1 MNKQDKE
8 LILKDL
14 CARLP
19 YGVVLQCVDPNFEGY
34 VDWKLIKIDI
44 EENIVVI
51 TNDVWTDEYL
61 IENVKPYLR
70 PMSSMTEVEKDEFY
84 DNRDGEV
91 DNMANGNGIFF
102 RNNVVPFDNLNY
114 VVDWLNSHHF
124 DYSGMIEK
132 GFALPAPD
140 GMYQQT
146 IKKDIAKKL
155 IDILI
160 YDNDFVNRETPLD
173 ESKHYGNWIEKVA
186 EKVCFPNN
194 DLNFYTE
201 DRMNL
206 FAVGDF
212 GEKEELIKEHPELRE
227 LDTILNEYFDYL
239 ETEFAIK

>member
-1 MNKQDKE
+1 MTTEDKQI
-8 LILKDL
+8 LIQDL

-19 YGVVLQCVDPNFEGY
+19 YGVKIKYHYKRENNVIDEVRELNFSDVETLKY
-34 VDWKLIKIDI
+34 NNEYPQDDWCEIS
-44 EENIVVI
+44 
-51 TNDVWTDEYL
+51 W
-61 IENVKPYLR
+61 KPYLR
-70 PMSSMTEVEKDEFY
+70 PMSSMTEEEWGKMRGCCNAILMRDKRICIEKSRFGSFSELQDAY
-84 DNRDGEV
+84 TTIDY
-91 DNMANGNGIFF
+91 
-102 RNNVVPFDNLNY
+102 LNA
-114 VVDWLNSHHF
+114 HHF
-124 DYSGMIEK
+124 DYRGMIEK
-132 GFALPAPD
+132 GLALPAPE

-201 DRMNL
+201 DNMNL

-239 ETEFAIK
+239 ETAFAI